1 MPQRRHRSGKL
12 RLLARRR
19 HVCRGPRACWAHVF
33 LAARM
38 PQTNVGIEKPL
49 RCLGHPRP
57 NHVCPCMTGVHAAR
71 CATTSNLVESTG
83 TSVMTYTAVDGMG
96 AKRFMAK
103 TEETSTSILTL
114 FGAHQVDVWGRAVST
129 SKPIALGVQGPV
141 MVQRP
146 FLVGGGIS

>member
-1 MPQRRHRSGKL
+1 VSSQEWDLRWGKL
-12 RLLARRR
+12 TRTTDTNGAVMTLTYD
-19 HVCRGPRACWAHVF
+19 HRGRFSGATSPLTGGMVVYATYAC
-33 LAARM
+33 
-38 PQTNVGIEKPL
+38 PG
-49 RCLGHPRP
+49 
-57 NHVCPCMTGVHAAR
+57 MTGVHAAR